1 MDMGTISAAI
11 SGFNAALKLA
21 KEAIAARDQ
30 RLMEKAES
38 ELTKELLQITQAAL
52 ALGNENTA
60 IMQRNRDLEEQ
71 ESQAERVC
79 ERSVGVQENLYRTRR
94 GGVCYRAKTGVQ
106 GGDFPVCLCAN
117 CVAEGVKTYLQP
129 TGAQS
134 ELECRRGHRK
144 KPTGRVV
151 TAAAAGP
158 D

>member
-71 ESQAERVC
+71 RSQAERVC
-79 ERSVGVQENLYRTRR
+79 ERSVRVKKTCIGRAEAASVIEQRQVYGRRFSCVSVQ
-94 GGVCYRAKTGVQ
+94 
-106 GGDFPVCLCAN
+106 
-117 CVAEGVKTYLQP
+117 
-129 TGAQS
+129 
-134 ELECRRGHRK
+134 
-144 KPTGRVV
+144 
-151 TAAAAGP
+151 TA
-158 D
+158 